1 MAKRVHGPTPQ
12 QQLESIKHRIVV
24 ERSLRD
30 QAIDAGHDIEAE
42 LHETQVDTLLDDYI
56 ALVRQE
62 ELAAKLYTA

>member
-1 MAKRVHGPTPQ
+1 M
-12 QQLESIKHRIVV
+12 